1 MNYPFSHKTSIR
13 VNYFDTDKMGVVW
26 HGNYIKY
33 FEIAREEMFRNAGL
47 SYAALEQTGIMMP
60 VVEVGVTYLKP
71 AEYDEILTV
80 ESVVETAPGARIRI
94 AYTVSNPAG
103 EINATG
109 FTVLA
114 FINAATRR
122 PCRPPA
128 ELRGAK
134 QP

>member
-1 MNYPFSHKTSIR
+1 MDYPFAHTTEIR

-33 FEIAREEMFRNAGL
+33 FEVAREEMFRNAGL
-47 SYAALEQTGIMMP
+47 SYAALEETGIMMP
-60 VVEVGVTYLKP
+60 VVEIGVTYLQP
-71 AEYDEILTV
+71 AEYDEILKV
-80 ESVVETAPGARIRI
+80 ESVVATAPGARIRI
-94 AYTVSNPAG
+94 EYTVRNQVG
-103 EINATG
+103 ETNATG

-128 ELRGAK
+128 ELRGTR
-134 QP
+134 